1 MKFLFEKFT
10 SNKIDSTFKEK
21 TNKNSDIFNAFVEW
35 TKSQLI
41 ATNNRINNLILKS
54 GGNSPNEVVDARTGF
69 DGVVHEVLKDRLDK
83 EAAYFKGRDEAFDEL
98 MEKYSGDFEE
108 LKLQLK
114 RLYGEYNETIDLYVS
129 KEGSN
134 TSGDGSEE
142 KPYLTIQK
150 AVDTIPLIST
160 ATYVVW
166 IDKGTYK
173 EDVIINSIR
182 AREIYIKTINYDT
195 TNPTIE
201 TGVNVRSFSIEN
213 SDSYVYIGGIT
224 FVDHQNIRNSS
235 LGVFSHVFVD
245 LSKYISIQ
253 RCRFVE
259 NTKNR
264 TDKFAAVQ
272 AAGASN
278 VTIGSSTNFVNQKTC
293 IYSTRGAN
301 INIAGIL
308 GSDNEIG
315 FSANFAV
322 IRSDKTSLKATTMKV
337 ETNGGQVLGIE

>member
-1 MKFLFEKFT
+1 MKLNLEKWLN
-10 SNKIDSTFKEK
+10 NKTDANFKR
-21 TNKNSDIFNAFVEW
+21 IFNDNVE
-35 TKSQLI
+35 KINNVLNYFI
-41 ATNNRINNLILKS
+41 KKDKATNNRINNLILKS

-114 RLYGEYNETIDLYVS
+114 RLYGEHNETIDLYVS

-150 AVDTIPLIST
+150 AVDTIPLISI

-173 EDVIINSIR
+173 EDVSLNSIR
-182 AREIYIKTINYDT
+182 AKRIYIKSVNFDT
-195 TNPTIE
+195 ANASE
-201 TGVNVRSFSIEN
+201 DTGTNVRSFAVENCDTYVLLGGFTFIDNANIQTSSIG
-213 SDSYVYIGGIT
+213 VYS
-224 FVDHQNIRNSS
+224 NI
-235 LGVFSHVFVD
+235 LVD
-245 LSKYISIQ
+245 LSKYVSIQ
-253 RCRFVE
+253 RCRMVE

-264 TDKFAAVQ
+264 SGSFAAIQ
-272 AAGASN
+272 AAGGSQ
-278 VTIGSSTNFVNQKTC
+278 VIIGGSTTVSNQK
-293 IYSTRGAN
+293 IAVSSNRGAN
-301 INIAGIL
+301 VISSGVKGDNNGIA
-308 GSDNEIG
+308 
-315 FSANFAV
+315 FYANFSTV
-322 IRSDKTSLKATTMKV
+322 RTDKTGLTAETMKV
-337 ETNGGQVLGIE
+337 ESNGGQVLGL